1 MSGKDIKGSVKTQFG
16 NVAANYSTSRVHASG
31 ADLNLMVE
39 RADLPASAIVLD
51 AGCGA
56 GHTALAFAPQVAEVI
71 AYDLTPAMLEQ
82 VEKLAQDRNISNVV
96 TRLGDVEQLPFEDAT
111 FDAVVSRYSAHHW
124 VDPQKALVEFVRVLK
139 PGGKF
144 ILSDIVSA
152 EGHAADTFLQ
162 TIELLRDPSHVR
174 DHRLSQWVAM
184 FEAVGFSAE
193 VLMTFDLPLEFN
205 AWVTRMATP
214 DLYVQAIKS
223 LFGGASD
230 EIKAQF
236 VLPANIPADPDEEF
250 TFSIPGAVLLG
261 RL

>member
-1 MSGKDIKGSVKTQFG
+1 MSNKDIKGSVKTQFG
-16 NVAANYSTSRVHASG
+16 NVAANYSTSKVHAAG
-31 ADLNLMVE
+31 ADLNFMVE
-39 RADLPASAIVLD
+39 RADLPPDALVLD

-56 GHTALAFAPQVAEVI
+56 GHTALAFAPHVKRVI

-82 VEKLAQDRNISNVV
+82 VEKLATERGIMNVE
-96 TRLGDVEQLPFEDAT
+96 TRLGDVEQLPFEDAI

-124 VDPQKALVEFVRVLK
+124 VNPQAALVEFARVLK

-152 EGHAADTFLQ
+152 EDHAADTFLQ

-174 DHRLSQWVAM
+174 DHRVSQWVTM
-184 FEAVGFSAE
+184 FESAGFTAD

-214 DLYVQAIKS
+214 ELSVRAIKW
-223 LFGGASD
+223 LFDGASD
-230 EIKAQF
+230 EIKIEFQTP
-236 VLPANIPADPDEEF
+236 VTVPDDEEF
-250 TFSIPGAVLLG
+250 TFVIPGAVMMG
-261 RL
+261 RR